1 MNVITSGVT
10 RRAGSPFFPLAF
22 RYSPGIDTY

>member
-1 MNVITSGVT
+1 MNVITSGAMQ
-10 RRAGSPFFPLAF
+10 RACSQYFSAGF